1 MWFKINDS
9 LRELKFN
16 LTNWHTHTIMLS
28 LCCGHY
34 NGTCILCALARLSA
48 KFLNNLVVRVFSLH
62 FHSSLFA
69 FCTFEFDFILQKF
82 VALGKLRLR
91 IGAVALAWQLLLIPP
106 ILNINSKSLGR
117 EEPKPLQRLLI
128 QARIR
133 ECILPQRN
141 AQMHDHESEVVG
153 ERVSDEKPLARAVLE
168 PDLRFWLA
176 VLVHVLV
183 D

>member
-1 MWFKINDS
+1 
-9 LRELKFN
+9 
-16 LTNWHTHTIMLS
+16 MLS
-28 LCCGHY
+28 LFCGHY
-34 NGTCILCALARLSA
+34 YGTCILCALARLCA
-48 KFLNNLVVRVFSLH
+48 KFLNNLVVRIFGFH

-69 FCTFEFDFILQKF
+69 FWTFKFEFILQKF

-91 IGAVALAWQLLLIPP
+91 VGAIALVWQLLLIPP
-106 ILNINSKSLGR
+106 VLNINSKSLGR

-133 ECILPQRN
+133 ERILPQRD
-141 AQMHDHESEVVG
+141 AQMHNHESEVVS
-153 ERVSDEKPLARAVLE
+153 ERVGYEKPLARAILE
-168 PDLRFWLA
+168 PDLWFWLA

>member
-1 MWFKINDS
+1 
-9 LRELKFN
+9 
-16 LTNWHTHTIMLS
+16 MLS

-48 KFLNNLVVRVFSLH
+48 KFLNNLVVRVFGFH

-69 FCTFEFDFILQKF
+69 FCTFKFEFILQKF
-82 VALGKLRLR
+82 VVLGKLRLR
-91 IGAVALAWQLLLIPP
+91 VGAIALAWQLLLIPP

-117 EEPKPLQRLLI
+117 EESKPLQRLLI

-133 ECILPQRN
+133 ECILPQRD
-141 AQMHDHESEVVG
+141 AQMHDHQSKVVS
-153 ERVSDEKPLARAVLE
+153 ERVSDKKPLARAVLE

-176 VLVHVLV
+176 VLVYVLV
-183 D
+183 DQG